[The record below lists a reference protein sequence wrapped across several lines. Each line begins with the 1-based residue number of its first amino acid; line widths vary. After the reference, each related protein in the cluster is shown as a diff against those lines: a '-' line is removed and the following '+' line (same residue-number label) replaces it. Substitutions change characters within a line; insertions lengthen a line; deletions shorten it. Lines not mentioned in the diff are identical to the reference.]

1 MAVESPQPQESE
13 SPLTA
18 ANFGQD
24 LRLRNRLV
32 ALFAIVLSAV
42 LFFSLQSQTRTPSLN
57 TLAEDST
64 PLGVA
69 LSNGKPTFLEFYADW
84 CTSCKAMAPLL
95 GELETEYGDR
105 LNFVMLNVDND
116 KWLPEVLAYR
126 VDGIPHF
133 VFLDGQGESVGQT
146 IGEQPRSILTANFD
160 ALLAQKPL
168 PYAATTGRTSL
179 FQSGFRAANPA
190 PTDPRSHSAQSVN

>member
-1 MAVESPQPQESE
+1 MAVESPQPQEAE
-13 SPLTA
+13 SPVVTA
-18 ANFGQD
+18 TGQD
-24 LRLRNRLV
+24 FQLRNRLV
-32 ALFAIVLSAV
+32 ALTAIVLSV
-42 LFFSLQSQTRTPSLN
+42 ILFFSLQNQTRTPSLDS
-57 TLAEDST
+57 LAEEST
-64 PLGVA
+64 PLGIA

-95 GELETEYGDR
+95 SDLETEYGDR

-133 VFLDGQGESVGQT
+133 VFLDSQGETMGQT

-160 ALLAQKPL
+160 ALVAQVPL
-168 PYAATTGRTSL
+168 PYAANSGRTSL
-179 FQSGFRAANPA
+179 FDSGFKQLN
-190 PTDPRSHSAQSVN
+190 TT